1 MARGLQKRRRM
12 ARALWNGS
20 IAFGL
25 VQIPIGL
32 YGAEERDDV
41 HFTQLDKND
50 LSPIGYERV
59 NKKTGKKVAWSDIVK
74 GYEFEKG
81 EYVVFSDA
89 ELAQANVEASQS
101 IDISV
106 FVDKS
111 EIDPMF
117 IERPLF
123 VVPSKQGQKAY
134 QLLREVLEKTG
145 RAGIAQVVL
154 RTRQSLAA
162 LVPHEDVLVL
172 LLLRY
177 SHELRSPK
185 EIDYPASKAIHPSA
199 AERKMAEQ
207 LVDGMTD
214 SFEPEKFKDTYVD
227 DVHEL
232 AKKKVKE
239 GRGSEIL
246 HPKAPAKKGGAKVI
260 DLAALLQQSLAGAK
274 GKGSKKTKTTMS
286 RKTSSARPH
295 HKKSA

>member
-1 MARGLQKRRRM
+1 M

-32 YGAEERDDV
+32 YGAEERDDI
-41 HFTQLDKND
+41 HFTQLDKHD

-59 NKKTGKKVAWSDIVK
+59 NKKTGKKVAWGDIVK
-74 GYEFEKG
+74 GYEYSKG

-111 EIDPMF
+111 EIDPMY

-123 VVPSKQGQKAY
+123 VVPAKQGQKAY
-134 QLLREVLEKTG
+134 QLLRETLEKTG

-177 SHELRSPK
+177 AHELRSPK
-185 EIDYPASKAIHPSA
+185 EIDYPSGRSSHPSA

-214 SFEPEKFKDTYVD
+214 SFKPEHFKDTYFD

-239 GRGSEIL
+239 GKAKEIE
-246 HPKAPAKKGGAKVI
+246 HPKAPKKEKGAKVI
-260 DLAALLQQSLAGAK
+260 DLAALLQQSLAGSKAK
-274 GKGSKKTKTTMS
+274 GPKKATKSKTTKTST
-286 RKTSSARPH
+286 RAH

>member
-1 MARGLQKRRRM
+1 M

-25 VQIPIGL
+25 VQIPISL
-32 YGAEERDDV
+32 YGAEERDEI
-41 HFTQLDKND
+41 HFTQLDKHD

-59 NKKTGKKVAWSDIVK
+59 NKKTGKKVAWGDIVK
-74 GYEFEKG
+74 GYEFKKG

-106 FVDKS
+106 FVDKG
-111 EIDPMF
+111 EIDPMY

-134 QLLREVLEKTG
+134 HLLRETLKKTG

-177 SHELRSPK
+177 AHELRSSK
-185 EIDYPASKAIHPSA
+185 EIDYPTSKATHPSA
-199 AERKMAEQ
+199 AERRMAEQ

-214 SFEPEKFKDTYVD
+214 KFEPEHFNDTYFD

-239 GRGSEIL
+239 GRATEIL
-246 HPKAPAKKGGAKVI
+246 HPKAPPKKGGAKVI

-274 GKGSKKTKTTMS
+274 GKGSTKKKKTA
-286 RKTSSARPH
+286 RSSKSSSTH
-295 HKKSA
+295 SHQKKSA